1 MSFLLSLPFYILASK
16 LNDMAISIITDFD
29 SIYLTSQL
37 PEEIS
42 FETDADSLKVT
53 IYMNNNIVFSS
64 DYYPYYEEVIVRDIR
79 SLVEAF
85 MEERRLCLGTMK
97 IEAAE
102 TVQTKPDITYDDDGN
117 IHYNYDNQSEET
129 VTETIDNI
137 KVVYSRFKTTDES
150 SDFLSSYFLTNRKS
164 ALVPKS
170 GQLKLSNYTRA
181 NASGSNKALI
191 YYSRNANPGVVST
204 YRNNMSTVQSTTEK
218 IVTATLTYR
227 SFKQIVEQALG
238 INCKVHG
245 VEYQIGDREFN
256 IFFTD
261 EEPTDVFSFYNA
273 FNIEEHAYLFG
284 ATTIKTEIERSEAV
298 CGEYTQFYDEKVKTK
313 YEVETAPLTI
323 DEAKWL
329 NQMLTSNLVK
339 HGMEDGTFEDI
350 LISDITSEVSN
361 SDKDLIR
368 LKFSWKY
375 ADGNEWI

>member
-1 MSFLLSLPFYILASK
+1 MSFYFPLLRCTFASK
-16 LNDMAISIITDFD
+16 LYDMAIYTITDFE

-42 FETDADSLKVT
+42 FETEADSLKMT
-53 IYMNNNIVFSS
+53 IYMNNYKVFSS
-64 DYYPYYEEVIVRDIR
+64 DYYPYYGEVIVRDIR

-85 MEERRLCLGTMK
+85 LEERRLCLGTMK
-97 IEAAE
+97 IVATEI
-102 TVQTKPDITYDDDGN
+102 VQSQPDITYDDDGN
-117 IHYNYDNQSEET
+117 IVYDYDDQSDEPD
-129 VTETIDNI
+129 TETIDNI
-137 KVVYSRFKTTDES
+137 KVVYSRFKSTDES
-150 SDFLSSYFLTNRKS
+150 SDFLDSCFLTNRKS
-164 ALVPKS
+164 ALIPKS

-181 NASGSNKALI
+181 NAKSYNTAYI
-191 YYSRNANPGVVST
+191 YYSRNVSPGVIST
-204 YRNNMSTVQSTTEK
+204 YHNNMNSVQSTTEK
-218 IVTATLTYR
+218 IVSVTLTHR
-227 SFKQIVEQALG
+227 SFKQIVDQALG
-238 INCKVHG
+238 ISCKVHG

-256 IFFTD
+256 IFFTE
-261 EEPTDVFSFYNA
+261 EEPTDVFSFFNA
-273 FNIEEHAYLFG
+273 FNIEERAYLFG
-284 ATTIKTEIERSEAV
+284 ATTIKTEIDRSEAV
-298 CGEYTQFYDEKVKTK
+298 CGYNTQYYDEKVKTK

-375 ADGNEWI
+375 ADGSEWL

>member
-1 MSFLLSLPFYILASK
+1 
-16 LNDMAISIITDFD
+16 MAISIITDFD

-53 IYMNNNIVFSS
+53 IYVNNYKVFSS
-64 DYYPYYEEVIVRDIR
+64 DYYPYYEEVTIRDIR

-85 MEERRLCLGTMK
+85 MEERKLCLGTMK

-129 VTETIDNI
+129 ITETVDNI
-137 KVVYSRFKTTDES
+137 KLVYSRFKTTDES
-150 SDFLSSYFLTNRKS
+150 SDFLNSYFLTNRKS
-164 ALVPKS
+164 AMIPKF
-170 GQLKLSNYTRA
+170 GQLNLSNYTRA
-181 NASGSNKALI
+181 NASGFNKALI

-204 YRNNMSTVQSTTEK
+204 YRNNMSSVQSTTEK

-227 SFKQIVEQALG
+227 SFKQIVDQALG
-238 INCKVHG
+238 ISCKVHG

-273 FNIEEHAYLFG
+273 FNIEERAYLFG
-284 ATTIKTEIERSEAV
+284 ATTIKTEIDRSEAV
-298 CGEYTQFYDEKVKTK
+298 CGEYTHFYDEKVKTK

-339 HGMEDGTFEDI
+339 HAMDDGSFEEV
-350 LISDITSEVSN
+350 LISNITSEVTN
-361 SDKDLIR
+361 SDKDMIR

-375 ADGNEWI
+375 ADGNEWL

>member
-1 MSFLLSLPFYILASK
+1 
-16 LNDMAISIITDFD
+16 MAIYTITDFE

-42 FETDADSLKVT
+42 FETEADSLKVT
-53 IYMNNNIVFSS
+53 IYVNNSKVFSS
-64 DYYPYYEEVIVRDIR
+64 DYYPYYGEVIVHDIR

-85 MEERRLCLGTMK
+85 LEERRLCLGTLK
-97 IEAAE
+97 IVATEI
-102 TVQTKPDITYDDDGN
+102 VQSQPDITYDDDGN
-117 IHYNYDNQSEET
+117 IVYDYDNQSEDPE
-129 VTETIDNI
+129 TETIDNI

-150 SDFLSSYFLTNRKS
+150 SDFLDSCFLTNRKS
-164 ALVPKS
+164 ALIPKS

-181 NASGSNKALI
+181 NASSYNTAYI
-191 YYSRNANPGVVST
+191 YYSRSANPGVIST
-204 YRNNMSTVQSTTEK
+204 YHNNMNSVQSTTEK
-218 IVTATLTYR
+218 IV
-227 SFKQIVEQALG
+227 
-238 INCKVHG
+238 G

-261 EEPTDVFSFYNA
+261 EEPTDVFSFFNA
-273 FNIEEHAYLFG
+273 FNIEERAYLFG
-284 ATTIKTEIERSEAV
+284 ATTIKTEIDRSEAV
-298 CGEYTQFYDEKVKTK
+298 CGEYTQYYDEKVKTK
-313 YEVETAPLTI
+313 YEVETAPLPI

-375 ADGNEWI
+375 ADGSEWI

>member
-1 MSFLLSLPFYILASK
+1 
-16 LNDMAISIITDFD
+16 MAIYTITDFE

-53 IYMNNNIVFSS
+53 IYVNNYKVFSS
-64 DYYPYYEEVIVRDIR
+64 DYYPYYGEVIVHDIR

-85 MEERRLCLGTMK
+85 LEERRLSLGTLK
-97 IEAAE
+97 IVATEI
-102 TVQTKPDITYDDDGN
+102 VQSQPDITYDDDGN
-117 IHYNYDNQSEET
+117 IVYDYDNQSEEAD
-129 VTETIDNI
+129 TETIDNI
-137 KVVYSRFKTTDES
+137 KVVYSRFKSTDES

-164 ALVPKS
+164 ALIPRS
-170 GQLKLSNYTRA
+170 GQLKLNNYTRA
-181 NASGSNKALI
+181 NAKSYNTAYI
-191 YYSRNANPGVVST
+191 YYSRSASPGVIST
-204 YRNNMSTVQSTTEK
+204 YHNNMNSVQSTTEK
-218 IVTATLTYR
+218 IVSVTLTHR
-227 SFKQIVEQALG
+227 SFKQIVDQALG
-238 INCKVHG
+238 ISCKVHG

-261 EEPTDVFSFYNA
+261 EEPTDVFSFFNA
-273 FNIEEHAYLFG
+273 FNIEERAYLFG
-284 ATTIKTEIERSEAV
+284 ATTIKTEIDRSEAV
-298 CGEYTQFYDEKVKTK
+298 CGEYTQYYDEKVKTK
-313 YEVETAPLTI
+313 YEVETAPLPI

-375 ADGNEWI
+375 ADGSQWL